1 MASEVGNETPLPAV
15 RAVLFDV
22 GGPLDLETEHE
33 RLKDADIAAAL
44 AVAGRPVSATAYEHA
59 CRWAVGV
66 FAPNTYQAIVWR
78 LCAGDAALARRV
90 YAEVEARARGRDL
103 FEPRP
108 GMAELLAELRAQ
120 GMRLGLAAN
129 QPAAVLQRLD
139 RHGMGRYFDHR
150 EVSGTLGLQ
159 KPDPRLFLSACEALG
174 VPPAACLMLGDRIDN
189 DIAPARSLG
198 MRTVLLRTGRHRA
211 QQPRTWLECADAEAT
226 DTAGVRSALRRLGA
240 AV

>member
-1 MASEVGNETPLPAV
+1 
-15 RAVLFDV
+15 
-22 GGPLDLETEHE
+22 
-33 RLKDADIAAAL
+33 
-44 AVAGRPVSATAYEHA
+44 
-59 CRWAVGV
+59 
-66 FAPNTYQAIVWR
+66 
-78 LCAGDAALARRV
+78 
-90 YAEVEARARGRDL
+90 
-103 FEPRP
+103 
-108 GMAELLAELRAQ
+108 MAELLAELRAQ